1 MARRLRRRLVV
12 GAIALLMP
20 GCAGAPGE
28 GATARQ
34 EGAGGAA
41 TDDLGSIAEV
51 LQREFTRIDS
61 TARVVDSIFK
71 PLPLLTPTEEERLR
85 SFGNAA
91 QLERARRLGIPRG
104 ADAQTIAALE
114 RDGRLV
120 RLVDSE
126 YWIVGEL
133 DHSQPLVVP
142 AMRDL
147 LTDIGERFQA
157 RLDGLEAPRFRFEVS
172 SVLRSAADQEELRVV
187 NPNAALGESTHEYGT
202 TVDVL
207 YSAFAA
213 PFAPIAAIDSAG
225 ATPAPPLLE
234 RYARVAAERLAARRA
249 MELKAILGGV
259 VLEVQRE
266 GRVMVTLER
275 QQPVF
280 HMTVAEAP

>member
-1 MARRLRRRLVV
+1 
-12 GAIALLMP
+12 MP

-34 EGAGGAA
+34 EEAGGAA

-213 PFAPIAAIDSAG
+213 PFAPFAAIDSAD
-225 ATPAPPLLE
+225 ATPATPLLE